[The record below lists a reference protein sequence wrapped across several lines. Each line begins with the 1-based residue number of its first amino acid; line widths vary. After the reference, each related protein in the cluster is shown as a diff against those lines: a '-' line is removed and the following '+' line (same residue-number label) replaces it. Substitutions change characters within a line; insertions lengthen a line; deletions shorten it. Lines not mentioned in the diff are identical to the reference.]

1 MVLIAARAN
10 YMYGGC
16 QPKTEMDDKGQPVC
30 VDATEDE
37 WSHVQTGWMR
47 SRFLVEPP

>member
-16 QPKTEMDDKGQPVC
+16 QPKTEMDAFENWFSEEIDQYLV
-30 VDATEDE
+30 
-37 WSHVQTGWMR
+37 
-47 SRFLVEPP
+47 SR